1 MIAPHL
7 VAISH
12 HRVTRIARKCG
23 KKLVTHENRFCP
35 KRLSR
40 KHFRE
45 VLVMLGKGRNRLL
58 ITGSQVRSLLREPV
72 LSKAREADFAG
83 FFCATVPRADPF
95 DALLVHGFE

>member
-1 MIAPHL
+1 
-7 VAISH
+7 
-12 HRVTRIARKCG
+12 
-23 KKLVTHENRFCP
+23 
-35 KRLSR
+35 
-40 KHFRE
+40 
-45 VLVMLGKGRNRLL
+45 MLGKGRNRLL